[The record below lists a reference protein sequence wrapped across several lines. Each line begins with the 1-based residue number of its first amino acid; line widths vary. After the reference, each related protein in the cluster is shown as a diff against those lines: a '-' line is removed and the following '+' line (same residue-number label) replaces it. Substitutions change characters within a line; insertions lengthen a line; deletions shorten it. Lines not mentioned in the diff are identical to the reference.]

1 MFKKIMGN
9 IFQNDGQRFLKIR
22 AMIFQTMGN
31 VFGRGSGD
39 YKQTKK
45 SSKGKSL
52 EPFMSQSDRKP
63 EITQRSQRPEP
74 QPQRLLQLPQ
84 PS

>member
-31 VFGRGSGD
+31 VFVKGSGD

-45 SSKGKSL
+45 
-52 EPFMSQSDRKP
+52 
-63 EITQRSQRPEP
+63 EP
-74 QPQRLLQLPQ
+74 QGKIPGALYVPKRQKA
-84 PS
+84 

>member
-1 MFKKIMGN
+1 MGKVS
-9 IFQNDGQRFLKIR
+9 QNDGQCFSKQWATFFEETVVIR
-22 AMIFQTMGN
+22 N
-31 VFGRGSGD
+31 
-39 YKQTKK
+39 KK
-45 SSKGKSL
+45 EPQGKSL
-52 EPFMSQSDRKP
+52 ELFMSQSDRKP